1 VVRGSGDLEKISRW
15 VEWMRRNAVECRRR
29 QLFIVKGLRTLANVP
44 LLVIVLLVDEV
55 DEVDEVDGNQ
65 TTASHTHL

>member
-1 VVRGSGDLEKISRW
+1 VVRGSGDLERISRS

-55 DEVDEVDGNQ
+55 DEVDGNQ
-65 TTASHTHL
+65 TMASHTHL

>member
-55 DEVDEVDGNQ
+55 DEVDGNQ